1 MRSKLKC
8 LSNVRLCTFPKQK
21 SYTNFGVQ
29 PKSKAIQDFFALK
42 FTQEMYTSSFAYEV
56 MRITL
61 NPEDSDKF
69 ATNGM

>member
-1 MRSKLKC
+1 MSIKC
-8 LSNVRLCTFPKQK
+8 KNYVHSLNDNR
-21 SYTNFGVQ
+21 
-29 PKSKAIQDFFALK
+29 IQIVVFNQNPNQFKISFALK
-42 FTQEMYTSSFAYEV
+42 FTQEMYTNSFAYEV